1 MTAISRPKPTVL
13 VLDDDAPVRSS
24 LQFLLETHGFGVQ
37 AFQNAAALLDW
48 PALRTAGCIVVD
60 YKMPD
65 LDGLEVT
72 AKLRSSGVETPV
84 ILITGFSDKT
94 IFAKAAAAGVQQ
106 VLLKP
111 LIEDSLVARIMDVLP
126 VGAWPTPAP

>member
-1 MTAISRPKPTVL
+1 MTATSRPKLTVL

-24 LQFLLETHGFGVQ
+24 LQFLLEAHGFGVQ

-48 PALRTAGCIVVD
+48 PALGTASCIVVD

-84 ILITGFSDKT
+84 ILITGFPDKT

-126 VGAWPTPAP
+126 IGARPTPTP